1 MRSIKRHFEL
11 ILCLCFLVITLF
23 FACRAFRSGSS
34 DIRNIVINEVCLY
47 NLSCLYDENGKHS
60 DWAELYNKGDRDLDI
75 SGWYLSDS
83 SSKRDKWAFPAGT
96 VVPGGGYLTVF
107 MDSREEKEPDQ
118 DESFSLES
126 FILNGK
132 AIPAG
137 DNGLHTTFR
146 LSKNETLYLSSKDGN
161 PVDSFEL
168 IPLKYDTTL
177 SRLPD
182 GSASVSRRTPTP
194 LSSNSESAPVI
205 YPSLSEPVFSRES
218 GFYDSEFE
226 LSLSSFEGDIYYT
239 LDGSEPTPSSI
250 KYDKPIRICDR
261 SSENNVYSAL
271 RDVSVDLLPYID
283 YKFSLPFSPVPKCNV
298 VRAAVFDE
306 KGNRSET
313 VSRSFFPSSVNSLFK
328 GIRVI
333 SLVTDPVNL
342 FDYEKG
348 IYVIGKN
355 GVESFERRLS
365 ESENA
370 LSFIRENPGTPT
382 DGSVIIGDVK
392 MDEFIESN
400 YTMRGSAWERESFLT
415 LFDDRHVL
423 SLSESLGIRVKGH
436 RTCNFPKKS
445 LNLYGRNYYGGK
457 IIDKGIFDKDYSRL
471 TLFAGGQDELSLVR
485 DAFISDITSKLS
497 FASLSF
503 TSPCALFL
511 DGEFW
516 GIYRISEKMDEDFIG
531 RHYDV
536 DPDQV
541 VMVKNSLLSKG
552 IPEDDELYG
561 DLRHFIMNAD
571 FTAGTDYERFQE
583 MVDIESLLDFYAAR
597 IFIDE
602 GMDWPNIN
610 VAFWRTRE
618 TDDSN
623 PFADGRWRYINF
635 DNNSNLDYGAVSVNT
650 IGKALNGTKNYR
662 PDELFSK
669 LMKNPDFKKRF
680 LKRFKEIIAS
690 AFDPESA
697 IKKLDR
703 YAAEIRPYIESD
715 YSRYYGDR
723 YTLKDF
729 DEDIESI
736 RKYLQKRPDYII
748 PFVEEACSP

>member
-11 ILCLCFLVITLF
+11 ILCLCFLAAALV
-23 FACRAFRSGSS
+23 FACRAVRSGSP
-34 DIRNIVINEVCLY
+34 DIKNIVINEVCLY
-47 NLSCLYDENGKHS
+47 NLSCLYDENGKHP
-60 DWAELYNKGDRDLDI
+60 DWAELYNKGESDQDI

-107 MDSREEKEPDQ
+107 MDGTGEKEPDQ

-137 DNGLHTTFR
+137 DNGLHTSFR
-146 LSKNETLYLSSKDGN
+146 LSKNETLYLSSKN
-161 PVDSFEL
+161 EKPVDSFEL
-168 IPLKYDTTL
+168 FPLKYDTTL

-182 GSASVSRRTPTP
+182 GSASVFRTTPTP
-194 LSSNSESAPVI
+194 LSSNSCGEAVI
-205 YPSLSEPVFSRES
+205 FPSLSKPVFSRES
-218 GFYDSEFE
+218 GFYDSGFE
-226 LSLSSFEGDIYYT
+226 LSIASSEGDIYYT
-239 LDGSEPTPSSI
+239 LDGSTPTPSSI
-250 KYDKPIRICDR
+250 KYDKPIKIYDR
-261 SSENNVYSAL
+261 SSEENVYSAL

-283 YKFSLPFSPVPKCNV
+283 YKFSLPLATVPKCNV
-298 VRAAVFDE
+298 VRAAVFDN

-313 VSRSFFPSSVNSLFK
+313 VSRSFFPASVNSLFK
-328 GIRVI
+328 GVRVI
-333 SLVTDPVNL
+333 SLVTDPFNL

-355 GVESFERRLS
+355 GVESFEKRLS

-382 DGSVIIGDVK
+382 DGSVVIGDVK

-415 LFDDRHVL
+415 LFDERHVL
-423 SLSESLGIRVKGH
+423 SFSGSLGIRVKGH

-503 TSPCALFL
+503 TSSCALFL

-531 RHYDV
+531 EHYDV

-541 VMVKNSLLSKG
+541 IMVKNSLLSKG

-583 MVDIESLLDFYAAR
+583 MVDIESLIDFYAAR

-623 PFADGRWRYINF
+623 LFADGRWRYINF

-650 IGKALNGTKNYR
+650 ISKALNGTKNYH

-669 LMKNPDFKKRF
+669 LMKNHDFKERF
-680 LKRFKEIIAS
+680 LKRFREIIAS

-703 YAAEIRPYIESD
+703 YAAEIRPFMESD
-715 YSRYYGDR
+715 FDRYYGNR

-729 DEDIESI
+729 DDDIESI
-736 RKYLQKRPDYII
+736 RKYLRERPDYII